1 VRSKYSTAVP
11 VTDGISPL
19 MYAADERILAVLVE
33 DTECLAELKSRFGEL
48 NEIFKAVPLIIS
60 SELRSK

>member
-1 VRSKYSTAVP
+1 
-11 VTDGISPL
+11 